1 MGKPWENA
9 GLTSRKHTAMEIII
23 FKFGKST
30 ISMGHF
36 SSFFNSELLVIA
48 RG

>member
-30 ISMGHF
+30 ISMGQF
-36 SSFFNSELLVIA
+36 QVRKL
-48 RG
+48 